1 MLFLIKLK
9 FSWKKKW
16 FFNYFFDSEKSKWS
30 RTSQFFRCNYLGPGR
45 GSPTRTISASNMAVW
60 INQSGWRPTLRKLT
74 HSSVPLSVQRRTP
87 LAKSAFK
94 GLTRNILLIT
104 SLMENVLIPRGKS
117 WTTMHSSPVSTPWVT
132 TSPWWRTGNLNRSS
146 RPSWTWW
153 TPTEMGASPCK
164 STWPSWSGLWRIW
177 YKKRRSLTSKP
188 CIWPD
193 CRSTW
198 PTWSGFCRIWYESL
212 RSLTRW

>member
-1 MLFLIKLK
+1 MLFLIKLR

-104 SLMENVLIPRGKS
+104 SLMENVLIPRGKIWRIS
-117 WTTMHSSPVSTPWVT
+117 YPVDCWPVIFVM
-132 TSPWWRTGNLNRSS
+132 RKCQRMK
-146 RPSWTWW
+146 PS
-153 TPTEMGASPCK
+153 
-164 STWPSWSGLWRIW
+164 STWTRNIS
-177 YKKRRSLTSKP
+177 RSAVRP
-188 CIWPD
+188 A
-193 CRSTW
+193 
-198 PTWSGFCRIWYESL
+198 SL
-212 RSLTRW
+212 ATKTG